1 MTENDR
7 RATYAV
13 FVLTLFMVV
22 FLILL
27 YLGGRYNIIVKEEKK
42 IEFEK
47 NYPDALRG
55 NKVMFI
61 PLENADVLSIDKI
74 MDKASMLCP
83 EYKLGQVS
91 ENGIW
96 FFVN

>member
-7 RATYAV
+7 CTTYAL
-13 FVLTLFMVV
+13 FVLTFFVVV
-22 FLILL
+22 FLMLF
-27 YLGGRYNIIVKEEKK
+27 YLGGRYNIMVKEEKK

-61 PLENADVLSIDKI
+61 PLENTDILLIDKI
-74 MDKASMLCP
+74 VDKASMLCP